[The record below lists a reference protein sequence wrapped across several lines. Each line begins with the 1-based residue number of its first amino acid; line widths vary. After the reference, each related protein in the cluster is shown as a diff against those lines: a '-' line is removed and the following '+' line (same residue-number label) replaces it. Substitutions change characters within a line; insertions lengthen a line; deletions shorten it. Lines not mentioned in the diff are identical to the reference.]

1 MFKKDALIL
10 KMLLCEFCASSFEAI
25 PQPSCYF
32 TSIVDKAQR
41 GPVIVPFSLQF
52 LQLFLGF
59 FKLS

>member
-1 MFKKDALIL
+1 
-10 KMLLCEFCASSFEAI
+10 MLLCEFCASSFEAI
-25 PQPSCYF
+25 PQQSCYF